1 MPLCFRE
8 SPSCVPSYLPRG
20 GLTDYL
26 IATLR
31 AVPLLIGDGVAPPT
45 GGWDDDPNAPNST
58 FFPYLVVNP
67 MSVPDPT
74 GSVADSAMDFR
85 VPYSLTS
92 VGISRKQCETY
103 ADIGRKAVA
112 ALAKS
117 TVTLSGGGWKI
128 QQARANSIGGV
139 SRSDNTE
146 PSEFTQSDVVIIW
159 LSKELS

>member
-1 MPLCFRE
+1 M
-8 SPSCVPSYLPRG
+8 PSYLPRG
-20 GLTDYL
+20 GITDYL

-31 AVPLLIGDGVAPPT
+31 AANLLIGDGVAPPT

-67 MSVPDPT
+67 MAVPDPT
-74 GSVADSAMDFR
+74 GAIGDSSTEFR
-85 VPYSLTS
+85 APYSLTS

-103 ADIGRKAVA
+103 ADIGRRAVA
-112 ALAKS
+112 SLERD
-117 TVTLSGGGWKI
+117 TIVLNGGDWKI

>member
-1 MPLCFRE
+1 M
-8 SPSCVPSYLPRG
+8 PSYLPRG
-20 GLTDYL
+20 GITNYL

-31 AVPLLIGDGVAPPT
+31 AANLLIGDGIAPST

-58 FFPYLVVNP
+58 FKPYLVVNP
-67 MSVPDPT
+67 MAVPDPT
-74 GSVADSAMDFR
+74 GAIGDSSRDFR
-85 VPYSLTS
+85 APYSLTS
-92 VGISRKQCETY
+92 VGISRHQCETY
-103 ADIGRKAVA
+103 ADIGRKVVA
-112 ALAKS
+112 ALEKE
-117 TVTLSGGGWKI
+117 TVVLNGGDWKI

>member
-1 MPLCFRE
+1 M
-8 SPSCVPSYLPRG
+8 
-20 GLTDYL
+20 
-26 IATLR
+26 
-31 AVPLLIGDGVAPPT
+31 APPT
-45 GGWDDDPNAPNST
+45 GGWNDDPNAPNSK
-58 FFPYLVVNP
+58 FMPYLVVNP
-67 MSVPDPT
+67 MAVPDPT
-74 GSVADSAMDFR
+74 GAIGDSSTEFR

-103 ADIGRKAVA
+103 ADIGRKAVSR
-112 ALAKS
+112 LEKAK
-117 TVTLSGGGWKI
+117 VTISGGDWKI